1 MDKNA
6 RAMKYQLLDD
16 FKLDPRIELTRIYR
30 DFYGQGWAPETKD
43 NISVRLEDNSFWI
56 TAEDKAD
63 KLLLPTDFIRIYAD
77 GKVYRKYPD
86 ILPPKLIGI
95 HKNIYELF
103 SSARFCC
110 ELHSLDT
117 NLICNLIY
125 RLFLGYKQTLPS
137 LRTSNKLSSKLNI
150 SLETLGSIPIFDNS
164 IQVEQIF
171 NSKKTYYSANPPQIP
186 ILIIRNHCTIIW
198 ANSLEAVQGYVEALK
213 FIIDYTVEFEEK
225 NRSIPVKVL
234 IV

>member
-1 MDKNA
+1 
-6 RAMKYQLLDD
+6 MKYQLLDD
-16 FKLDPRIELTRIYR
+16 FKLDPRIEVTRIYR

-43 NISVRLEDNSFWI
+43 NISARLEDNSFWI
-56 TAEDKAD
+56 TAEEKAD
-63 KLLLPTDFIRIYAD
+63 TVLLPTDFVRIYPD

-95 HKNIYELF
+95 HKTIYELF

-117 NLICNLIY
+117 NLIDKLIS

-137 LRTSNKLSSKLNI
+137 LLTSNQLGSKLDI
-150 SLETLGSIPIFDNS
+150 SSETLRSIPIFDNS

-198 ANSLEAVQGYVEALK
+198 ADSLEAVKGYVEALK
-213 FIIDYTVEFEEK
+213 FITDYTVEFEAL
-225 NRSIPVKVL
+225 NL
-234 IV
+234 CYQ